1 MSYAESDRTH
11 PQLFAKYTDPST
23 NLISGVQHS
32 GKGIFFYYD
41 ISNNAQPL
49 AYTPQGIN
57 IPNGLFI
64 PNIYL
69 DSSNN
74 PLSLIKINDTI
85 DITRVNDTNYT
96 NLSNQ
101 TITVRDTSTNTRSQ
115 LYSGLIQLTDGNT
128 NSYSILGSGNM
139 TIQNETPFHDKQ
151 NITVATDPNGLLSL
165 QFKNQG
171 GGPTD
176 PLQTWF
182 YTDYGNNSINLYDS
196 TNANPNTTSINQD
209 STIITNVAQNSVVG
223 IGQNTTGFIGT
234 GVNVADL
241 ATNNYVLLDKTGLYN
256 VDYLNG
262 IYESELTQTHLQL
275 NDTSNNNISTLTTE
289 SLSITTGGV
298 LTAKLNNPLSLN
310 FTFSAGQLTID
321 CNQLTLGVGTYE
333 LTDDITSFN
342 YTNFI
347 VGSFIN
353 IFLVNN
359 TAGDILISAVS
370 AGANSYFDFSG
381 TTTISAGNRTQLFSV
396 YDGTNNYITII
407 GFSALT

>member
-1 MSYAESDRTH
+1 MSYSQADNTH
-11 PQLFAKYTDPST
+11 PQLFTKYTDPST
-23 NLISGVQHS
+23 NLISGVQHT
-32 GKGIFFYYD
+32 GQGLFFYYD
-41 ISNNAQPL
+41 ISNNAQPI
-49 AYTPQGIN
+49 AYTPQGIK
-57 IPNGLFI
+57 IPNGLYI
-64 PNIYL
+64 PYVYL
-69 DSSNN
+69 DSSQNQV
-74 PLSLIKINDTI
+74 SQTTI
-85 DITRVNDTNYT
+85 GDQIELTRVNDTNYT

-115 LYSGLIQLTDGNT
+115 LYSGLIQLTDGTT
-128 NSYSILGSGNM
+128 NSYSILGSGVM

-151 NITVATDPNGLLSL
+151 NITVATDPNGLMSL

-171 GGPTD
+171 GGQTD

-182 YTDYGNNSINLYDS
+182 YTNYGENTINLIDS
-196 TNANPNTTSINQD
+196 TNANPNTTVINQD
-209 STIITNVAQNSVVG
+209 GLIVSNITQNSITM
-223 IGQNTTGFIGT
+223 IGYNQGFNGT
-234 GVNVADL
+234 GIEVSDL

-256 VDYLNG
+256 VDYANG

-275 NDTSNNNISTLTTE
+275 NDASNNNISTLTTE

-298 LTAKLNNPLSLN
+298 LTAKINNPLSLN
-310 FTFSAGQLTID
+310 FAFSAGQLTID

-333 LTDDITSFN
+333 PTDDITSFN

-370 AGANSYFDFSG
+370 AGANTYFDFSG
-381 TTTISAGNRTQLFSV
+381 TTTISAGNRIQLFSV